1 MIDSSYKFSDITS
14 PVLEKDA
21 AFAMGFVFLELS
33 LINRSIGQS
42 QNPLPLSHVIKKIS
56 DVVFTIEKSPL
67 TFSLTKTISEIS
79 RIVFS
84 IWKGQDSQTIGF
96 S

>member
-14 PVLEKDA
+14 PVLEEDA
-21 AFAMGFVFLELS
+21 AFAMGFVFFELS

-56 DVVFTIEKSPL
+56 DVVLTIGKSPL
-67 TFSLTKTISEIS
+67 PFSLTKAVSEIS
-79 RIVFS
+79 SIVFS